1 MKKIYKAVV
10 LIAVLFLTGAAS
22 AKAERA
28 VQTPERGSR
37 AEAGNGGFLGA
48 FLSEVDE
55 ERAMELK
62 LSDARGAAV
71 SQVVRESPAERAGLK
86 ENDVILSYN
95 EQPVRNPQEVHRLL
109 MTTPPGS
116 TITLGVSR
124 AGKMMTLQVTVGE
137 RQTGLWSNIAR
148 AGKDVSELYLEQAE
162 KLDREAEELRRQ
174 SESSGDRR
182 LLEKAEDSA
191 RQAEDFRK
199 LASEHQQQKES
210 RPGGPLSRSVVS
222 GLRQPYR
229 PGLKAI
235 QLSEQ
240 LGRYFNT
247 PDGAGLLVTEV
258 EEGSVAARA
267 GLKAGDCI
275 IEVGSQKAQTL
286 AEVTRLLSEAGE
298 RSDAVTLRIIRDRK
312 EQTLRIEAGRR

>member
-1 MKKIYKAVV
+1 
-10 LIAVLFLTGAAS
+10 
-22 AKAERA
+22 
-28 VQTPERGSR
+28 
-37 AEAGNGGFLGA
+37 
-48 FLSEVDE
+48 
-55 ERAMELK
+55 MELK